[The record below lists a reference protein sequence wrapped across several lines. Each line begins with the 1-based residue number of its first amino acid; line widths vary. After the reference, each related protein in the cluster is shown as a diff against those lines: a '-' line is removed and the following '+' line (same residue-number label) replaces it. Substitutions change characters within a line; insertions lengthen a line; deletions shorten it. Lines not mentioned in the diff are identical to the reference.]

1 MKHVCWLS
9 GPLHIEERLNEG
21 PRLQLK
27 HIDENEAQQNKRNTR
42 ERHHD
47 IYKPNARRIQVHCSR
62 YLYIIIYRA
71 WYKISRT
78 TLKKREREKNVL
90 FSVLLFFP
98 LLTDYYLTS
107 TSPLGLGYPLLAP
120 SRHVR
125 AYDSMPLSSLGF
137 LCSDPFCHEMFHP
150 LFLSYVQLNKYTRTR
165 THTYRSM
172 RVV

>member
-107 TSPLGLGYPLLAP
+107 TSPLGWAILSLLLPVMSGHTTPCRCPALAF
-120 SRHVR
+120 SAAIHF
-125 AYDSMPLSSLGF
+125 AMK
-137 LCSDPFCHEMFHP
+137 CSTPCFSVMC
-150 LFLSYVQLNKYTRTR
+150 N
-165 THTYRSM
+165 
-172 RVV
+172 